1 MGTDEIAYQ
10 NKDITN
16 KALTEQ
22 MLAVERTF
30 FFKLGGKGIFQRLER
45 KVGQNECLDDWELM
59 EFIMLFLSCRA
70 KVEGEK
76 KIQRKAFEMTQ
87 IKQIFE
93 EEKHQEVKN

>member
-59 EFIMLFLSCRA
+59 EFIMIFLSCRA

-76 KIQRKAFEMTQ
+76 KCKVYLLITQ
-87 IKQIFE
+87 GVGSSELSK
-93 EEKHQEVKN
+93 KTRN